1 MVLEV
6 ELYHCQEIEI
16 LEGKLWNEIN
26 KSEDSGVQIW

>member
-6 ELYHCQEIEI
+6 ELYQCPEIEI

-26 KSEDSGVQIW
+26 KSEHSGAQIW